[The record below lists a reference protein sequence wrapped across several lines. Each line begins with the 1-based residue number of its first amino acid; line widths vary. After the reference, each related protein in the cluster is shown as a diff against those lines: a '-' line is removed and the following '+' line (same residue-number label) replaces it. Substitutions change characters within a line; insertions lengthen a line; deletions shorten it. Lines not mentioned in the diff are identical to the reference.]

1 MGEVQVS
8 VHRLVWDSG
17 LQSFVDTGQE
27 IQGEVGRIEQLADA
41 LGQSAGRYLKGPVP
55 WPWIVAAARLPGKA
69 LIVGLCLWRL
79 AGAKRD
85 RTVIL
90 GNVDLEAFA
99 VDRSAKSRALGALE
113 RAGLINIARQPGRL
127 PTITLV
133 GTIDLAKRGK
143 RRKSAVVIE
152 PS

>member
-1 MGEVQVS
+1 MDRMPIR

-27 IQGEVGRIEQLADA
+27 IEGETARIEQLADT
-41 LGQSAGRYLKGPVP
+41 LGQSTGRYLKGPVP

-90 GNVDLEAFA
+90 GNLDLEALA
-99 VDRSAKSRALGALE
+99 VDRSTKSRALAALE
-113 RAGLINIARQPGRL
+113 RAGLITIVRQPGRL
-127 PTITLV
+127 PAITLV
-133 GTIDLAKRGK
+133 GTIDPAKRGK
-143 RRKSAVVIE
+143 RKKPAAVIE

>member
-1 MGEVQVS
+1 MDQMRVR

-27 IQGEVGRIEQLADA
+27 IEGETARIEQLADT

-55 WPWIVAAARLPGKA
+55 WAWIVAAARLPGKA
-69 LIVGLCLWRL
+69 IIVGLCLWRL

-90 GNVDLEAFA
+90 GNLDLEAFA
-99 VDRSAKSRALGALE
+99 VDRSTKSRALAALE
-113 RAGLINIARQPGRL
+113 RAGLINIVRQPGRL

-133 GTIDLAKRGK
+133 GTIGPAKRGK
-143 RRKSAVVIE
+143 EKASCGD
-152 PS
+152 